1 MKTKNNDIEKDY
13 TKAGET
19 QIIKGFWAN
28 KKGNIEIDEEFIL
41 TGLKGLIIGSLV
53 SGIAISAPIAGLAL
67 ADTHFS
73 KDYEAFVLA
82 ENNDLGFEIS
92 KESESSFQ
100 VQSVNLEQ
108 VNGTYSMVVN
118 CKEATKDGKILDKI
132 ISYKL
137 TEEQFDEITKLQ
149 SQFNKAE
156 DSSSFTQK
164 SVDKRKAVA
173 QKYFDAIEEII
184 NTAESYSM
192 VLPALDGM
200 TL

>member
-1 MKTKNNDIEKDY
+1 MDKDFEEKY
-13 TKAGET
+13 KKAEKT

-28 KKGNIEIDEEFIL
+28 KKGNIEIDEEFIS
-41 TGLKGLIIGSLV
+41 TALKGLIIGSLV

-73 KDYEAFVLA
+73 KDYEAFVVA
-82 ENNDLGFEIS
+82 ENNDLGLEIS
-92 KESESSFQ
+92 KDSESSYQ

-118 CKEATKDGKILDKI
+118 CKEATKDGKILDKT

-137 TEEQFDEITKLQ
+137 TEEQFNKVTELQ

-156 DSSSFTQK
+156 GSSNFTQRG
-164 SVDKRKAVA
+164 VDKKKAVV
-173 QKYFDAIEEII
+173 QKYYDTIEDII

-192 VLPALDGM
+192 VLPALDDM